1 MSDAGSE
8 QDMAA
13 LPIHADPAW
22 GAVIGTFLL
31 ASCLA
36 GPIALAVALVV
47 LLVIETHRRDKR
59 RGVGSSSHFEA
70 TEDEFG
76 ARFRELEND
85 ILGDDQP

>member
-1 MSDAGSE
+1 MSDADSE
-8 QDMAA
+8 QDMGT
-13 LPIHADPAW
+13 LPIHADPVW

-36 GPIALAVALVV
+36 GPIALAVAFVV
-47 LLVIETHRRDKR
+47 LLVIEAYRRDKR
-59 RGVGSSSHFEA
+59 RGVGSSSQVEA
-70 TEDEFG
+70 SADVLA